1 MRFSAYR
8 ALSRGV
14 VLESIRRKDLWVV
27 AILGFLILVGAGAL
41 GVFGVDGLS
50 LFIKDLAT
58 TVLGLFSTIVAA
70 LVSTRMLPEEIKQR
84 TLYPLLARPI
94 TRLDLLL
101 GKLLGAILV
110 AWIAWGMLAGMT
122 LLVLVM
128 FHIPLDA
135 IMLQYLFLKMLG
147 LALVCC
153 LGLMFSTYMTPA
165 GAATMTI
172 IFAFGSSMISRALY
186 MAGSGSPAPGMYNAI
201 NGVIPQVHLF
211 DIGARATFS
220 WALVPLP
227 IVLLLI
233 AYLIVYGSAMVGISY
248 LKFRKQAL

>member
-41 GVFGVDGLS
+41 GAFGVDGLS

-70 LVSTRMLPEEIKQR
+70 LVSTRMLPEEVKQR

-94 TRLDLLL
+94 TRLDLLI

-135 IMLQYLFLKMLG
+135 VMLQYLFLKMLG

-172 IFAFGSSMISRALY
+172 IFAFGSAMISRALF
-186 MAGSGSPAPGMYNAI
+186 MAGSGSSAPGLYNAI

-220 WALVPLP
+220 WSLVPLP
-227 IVLLLI
+227 IVGILI
-233 AYLIVYGSAMVGISY
+233 VYLIIYGSAMVGISY